1 MIHTQKQN
9 ASSLLCVVIISLTL
23 IFSGGIIFV
32 MSLRFTDSLFVH
44 FCLQELWE
52 EAEKYPLYGHL
63 RDKSLYIIYAIKSP
77 SARVEE
83 ITDETQ
89 RICDVQPFFALFK
102 IAERQELSEDSKL
115 NENITSLIGKT
126 LSEFKTLKNPEVRL

>member
-1 MIHTQKQN
+1 M
-9 ASSLLCVVIISLTL
+9 
-23 IFSGGIIFV
+23 
-32 MSLRFTDSLFVH
+32 
-44 FCLQELWE
+44 
-52 EAEKYPLYGHL
+52 

-83 ITDETQ
+83 ITDESQ

-102 IAERQELSEDSKL
+102 IAERQELSEDSKM

-126 LSEFKTLKNPEVRL
+126 LSEFKTLKNPEVSLKHLIRVKPA

>member
-1 MIHTQKQN
+1 M
-9 ASSLLCVVIISLTL
+9 
-23 IFSGGIIFV
+23 
-32 MSLRFTDSLFVH
+32 
-44 FCLQELWE
+44 
-52 EAEKYPLYGHL
+52 
-63 RDKSLYIIYAIKSP
+63 YIIYAIKSP

-115 NENITSLIGKT
+115 NENITALIGKT
-126 LSEFKTLKNPEVRL
+126 LSEFKTLKNPEVSENVLTKTTNFGELSIMIVLSNQIKTL

>member
-1 MIHTQKQN
+1 M
-9 ASSLLCVVIISLTL
+9 
-23 IFSGGIIFV
+23 
-32 MSLRFTDSLFVH
+32 
-44 FCLQELWE
+44 WE
-52 EAEKYPLYGHL
+52 EAEKYPLFGHL
-63 RDKSLYIIYAIKSP
+63 QDKSLYIIYAIKSP

-83 ITDETQ
+83 ISDESQ

-126 LSEFKTLKNPEVRL
+126 ISEFKTVKNPEVNHMHNLDLA